1 MKQGFR
7 FTNSDMEMTVLCH
20 AESGKNNA
28 ALLIC
33 HDDGLFVTVR
43 NVSRDYNGS
52 YSWTWGHY
60 FSNIHEALADF
71 DKRKSAL

>member
-7 FTNSDMEMTVLCH
+7 FDSSGMEMTVLCF
-20 AESGKNNA
+20 AESGKNNV

-43 NVSRDYNGS
+43 NVSCDDNGS
-52 YSWTWGHY
+52 YSWAWGHY
-60 FSNIHEALADF
+60 FSELHEALADF
-71 DKRKSAL
+71 DERKSAL